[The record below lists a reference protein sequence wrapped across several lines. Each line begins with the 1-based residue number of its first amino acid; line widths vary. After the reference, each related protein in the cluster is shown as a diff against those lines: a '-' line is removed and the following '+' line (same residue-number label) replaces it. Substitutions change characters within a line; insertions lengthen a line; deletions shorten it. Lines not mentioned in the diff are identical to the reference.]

1 MFPCEQSLNL
11 FEYYDVLAGDIQSLP
26 LNNTLESENTNTL
39 AHFFFHFWVVFKYL
53 LDFLESS
60 FENTLYSYIGSYSGI
75 FGHFSFLC
83 LPNLLVYS
91 LLAITEVVLKIILFA
106 LAWPCLEIVCKK
118 AWENKTWLW
127 APLSV
132 KSS

>member
-118 AWENKTWLW
+118 AWENKT
-127 APLSV
+127 
-132 KSS
+132 

>member
-39 AHFFFHFWVVFKYL
+39 AHFFFHFWIVFKYL

-60 FENTLYSYIGSYSGI
+60 
-75 FGHFSFLC
+75 
-83 LPNLLVYS
+83 
-91 LLAITEVVLKIILFA
+91 LKIPCILTSVATRVF
-106 LAWPCLEIVCKK
+106 LD
-118 AWENKTWLW
+118 
-127 APLSV
+127 APAFYVYPICWFIPFWQLQRWY
-132 KSS
+132 